1 MSAKSLKSTGVV
13 GANTLLSRVLG
24 FVRDVVFARFF
35 GAGFGM
41 DVFVIAFQI
50 PNYLRRLFGEGA
62 FAQAFV
68 PVLGE
73 YHTRRDAESVKELAN
88 RVAGTLGGILILVTI
103 AGMLA
108 APLLIRLFAPL
119 FEPDK
124 HDLAVSMLRITF
136 PYLFFISLTAF
147 AAGIL
152 NTYRRFA
159 VPAFTPVLLNVALIA
174 SAVWWAP
181 RFEQPVMAL
190 AWGVFAA
197 GVIQLLFQLP
207 FLKQIG
213 MLPRPRWGWSDAGVK
228 KILRLMGPALFGAS
242 VAQINLIIDRVIA
255 SGLGDGKISWLY
267 YSDRLMEFPLGVFAI
282 AIATVILPGLSRQH
296 AAEDPAG
303 FSRTLDWALRFAL
316 IIAVPAAVGLFVLA
330 APTIATLF
338 QYGEFS
344 VHDTTMSAWS
354 LKAYALGLLG
364 LSLVKILL
372 PGYFARQDTRS
383 PVRFGVIALV
393 VNIVLN
399 VVLVWSLLKV
409 GFEATHTGLALAT
422 GIASVVNAWLLWR
435 GLKRAGVYRAA
446 SGWWGLILRAVTA
459 NVLMAVVLLAL
470 GGPVDW
476 WSEAEWQMRA
486 LRLAGCVGA
495 GAAVYFSALWLLGVR
510 TAVFREHTI

>member
-181 RFEQPVMAL
+181 RFEQPIMAL

-255 SGLGDGKISWLY
+255 SGLGDGCA
-267 YSDRLMEFPLGVFAI
+267 E
-282 AIATVILPGLSRQH
+282 QH
-296 AAEDPAG
+296 
-303 FSRTLDWALRFAL
+303 RF
-316 IIAVPAAVGLFVLA
+316 
-330 APTIATLF
+330 
-338 QYGEFS
+338 
-344 VHDTTMSAWS
+344 
-354 LKAYALGLLG
+354 
-364 LSLVKILL
+364 
-372 PGYFARQDTRS
+372 
-383 PVRFGVIALV
+383 
-393 VNIVLN
+393 
-399 VVLVWSLLKV
+399 
-409 GFEATHTGLALAT
+409 
-422 GIASVVNAWLLWR
+422 
-435 GLKRAGVYRAA
+435 
-446 SGWWGLILRAVTA
+446 
-459 NVLMAVVLLAL
+459 
-470 GGPVDW
+470 
-476 WSEAEWQMRA
+476 
-486 LRLAGCVGA
+486 
-495 GAAVYFSALWLLGVR
+495 
-510 TAVFREHTI
+510 